1 MQLFGNA
8 NPDTIEFFSLLSTSQ
23 HSGSCCHFQ
32 GALMPLSDTYVLLAL
47 PSENVLCK

>member
-8 NPDTIEFFSLLSTSQ
+8 NPDSIKFFSLLNTSQ

-32 GALMPLSDTYVLLAL
+32 GALMPLSDTY
-47 PSENVLCK
+47 ENKCYASNKTQKV